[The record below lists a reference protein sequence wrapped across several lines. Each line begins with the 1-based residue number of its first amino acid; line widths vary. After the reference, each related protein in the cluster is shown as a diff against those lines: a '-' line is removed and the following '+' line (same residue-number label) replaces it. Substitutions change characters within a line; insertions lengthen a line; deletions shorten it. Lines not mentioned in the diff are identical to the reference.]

1 MRMRKRSG
9 LENADNRVTA
19 PMPSKVIK
27 VLVKEGQSVKKDEV
41 LMVLEAMK
49 MQSMV
54 KAPKD
59 CRVMKVSCADNDSV
73 MANQELMLLEFEE

>member
-1 MRMRKRSG
+1 
-9 LENADNRVTA
+9 
-19 PMPSKVIK
+19 
-27 VLVKEGQSVKKDEV
+27 
-41 LMVLEAMK
+41 MVLEAMK

>member
-1 MRMRKRSG
+1 
-9 LENADNRVTA
+9 
-19 PMPSKVIK
+19 MPSKVIK